1 MVSAFFLFRG
11 CVEQANVERGR
22 FLRLAEPGI
31 YFFNPSAGELVA
43 GTLSTRVQSL
53 ETKTKVLF
61 LDNVFVQLICTIKY
75 RVVKENADDAFYKL
89 QNPRTANSVLRL

>member
-53 ETKTKVLF
+53 ETKTK
-61 LDNVFVQLICTIKY
+61 DNVFVQLICTIKY